1 MELANRLIEE
11 KGDRFHGGLYHKT
24 QVNLAYNSN
33 RIEGSRLS
41 EEQTRYIF
49 EIRTIGF
56 KEEEAVPVDDIIET
70 CNHFVVFD
78 YMLDTLKQPL
88 STEIITEFHKMMKF
102 GTADSLKSRFSNGN
116 WKKMPIEFR
125 CANTSDFEYLN
136 TDIEQLHE
144 WYFKEEVISL
154 ETIVEY
160 HYRFM
165 KIHPFRNDNGRVGRL
180 IMFRECLKN
189 HIVPFIIEDSHKEI
203 YYQGLN
209 AFEEEHDNLIDTC
222 RLAHDTYN
230 HWIFYF
236 YPDHFIKSSY
246 LNIKHNTIEKQ
257 NE

>member
-11 KGDRFHGGLYHKT
+11 KQDKFHGGLYHKT

-78 YMLDTLKQPL
+78 YMLVTLKQPL
-88 STEIITEFHKMMKF
+88 STEIITEFHKILKF
-102 GTADSLKSRFSNGN
+102 GTEDSLKYRFSNGN
-116 WKKMPIEFR
+116 WKKKSLEFR
-125 CANTSDFEYLN
+125 CANTSEFEYLN
-136 TDIEQLHE
+136 MDIEKLHE
-144 WYFKEEVISL
+144 WYFNEEVISL
-154 ETIVEY
+154 ETIVRY

-165 KIHPFRNDNGRVGRL
+165 NIHPFRNDNGRVGRL

-189 HIVPFIIEDSHKEI
+189 HIVPFIIDDSHKQF

-209 AFEEEHDNLIDTC
+209 EFKNGQDFLLNTC

-230 HWIFYF
+230 HWIYHF
-236 YPDHFIKSSY
+236 YPDHFIKS
-246 LNIKHNTIEKQ
+246 NPTHIKTNTI
-257 NE
+257 